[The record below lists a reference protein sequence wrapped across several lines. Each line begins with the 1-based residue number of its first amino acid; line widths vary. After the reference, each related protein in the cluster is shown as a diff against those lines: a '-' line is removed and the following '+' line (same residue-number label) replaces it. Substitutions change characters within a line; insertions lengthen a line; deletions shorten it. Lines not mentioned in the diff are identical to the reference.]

1 MYQYFIKQI
10 FGNPAI
16 ISKTT
21 LEIDDF
27 PLGEEREIFSAMKAI
42 NYVGG
47 IINERSVAEKSGIE
61 FGRILDYKDPNVIV
75 SQWKYYE
82 TQIIE
87 KSRQSKIKKAAEK
100 ILEGELPADDM
111 IALFSDSISS
121 AKVRQINEVKTLRQ
135 CVDDSL
141 KEFEERAGRNDI
153 PGIHTGIKNLDNL
166 FGGFQKRRL
175 YYIGARPSQGKSTLL
190 MNFAMNCKKSCGFF
204 TAESS
209 STELSNRMLIR
220 QGRLNGRQ
228 FMNGVLTDDDYK
240 RLVDA
245 SGKLY
250 DRDKMHIY
258 YEGNLPIYKLV
269 SLSYEFKRLYQ
280 IEAIFVDYLQ
290 LLDPTDKKLQ
300 RNEQVAEI
308 SKRLKQLAVELEI
321 PVICAVQLRRDA
333 EGNKPKLSDF
343 SDSTQI
349 ERDADVAMMIY
360 NLKDVKGNVKA
371 GNESYIC
378 VEKNRDGEVKD
389 VKVDYQPQFFNF
401 QEALDIA
408 TKQTAE
414 SEERLYF

>member
-1 MYQYFIKQI
+1 MYKYFIGQI
-10 FGNPAI
+10 FWNPEI
-16 ISKTT
+16 IGKTT
-21 LEIDDF
+21 LEIEDF
-27 PLGEEREIFSAMKAI
+27 PLGEEREVFSAMKAI

-47 IINERSVAEKSGIE
+47 IINERSVSNKSGIDLKK
-61 FGRILDYKDPNVIV
+61 ILEYKNTDIIA

-87 KSRQSKIKKAAEK
+87 KSRQGKIRLAAEK

-135 CVDDSL
+135 CVDTSL
-141 KEFEERAGRNDI
+141 KEFEERSQRNDI
-153 PGIHTGIKNLDNL
+153 PGIHTGLRKLDDL
-166 FGGFQKRRL
+166 FGGLQKRRL

-190 MNFAMNCKKSCGFF
+190 MNLAMNCKKPCGFF

-220 QGRLNGRQ
+220 QGRLNGKQ
-228 FMNGVLTDDDYK
+228 FMNGVLTDKDYN

-250 DRDKMHIY
+250 DSDNMHIY

-269 SLSYEFKRLYQ
+269 SLAYEFKRLYK

-290 LLDPTDKKLQ
+290 LLDPMDKKLQ

-360 NLKDVKGNVKA
+360 NLKDEKGNTKA
-371 GNESYIC
+371 GNESYLCI
-378 VEKNRDGEVKD
+378 EKNRDGEVKD
-389 VKVDYQPQFFNF
+389 IKVDYQAEYFNF
-401 QEALDIA
+401 QEAIDSS
-408 TKQTAE
+408 TKQFIPDN
-414 SEERLYF
+414 ERIYF

>member
-1 MYQYFIKQI
+1 MYKYFIKQV
-10 FGNPAI
+10 FWNPEI
-16 ISKTT
+16 IGKTT

-27 PLGEEREIFSAMKAI
+27 PPGEEREIFSAMKEI

-47 IINERSVAEKSGIE
+47 IINERSVSSKSGIE
-61 FGRILDYKDPNVIV
+61 LRKILEYKDPNVIV

-100 ILEGELPADDM
+100 ILECALSADDM
-111 IALFSDSISS
+111 IALFSESISS

-135 CVDDSL
+135 CVDASL
-141 KEFEERAGRNDI
+141 EEFEERAIRNDI
-153 PGIHTGIKNLDNL
+153 PGIHTGMKKLDDL

-190 MNFAMNCKKSCGFF
+190 MNFAMNCKKPCGFF

-220 QGRLNGRQ
+220 QGRLNGKQ
-228 FMNGVLTDDDYK
+228 FMNGILTDNDYK

-245 SGKLY
+245 SSKLY
-250 DRDKMHIY
+250 DSDKMHIY

-290 LLDPTDKKLQ
+290 LLDPIDKKLQ
-300 RNEQVAEI
+300 RNEQVAET
-308 SKRLKQLAVELEI
+308 SKRLKQLAVDLDI

-360 NLKDVKGNVKA
+360 NIKDEKGNSKA
-371 GNESYIC
+371 GNESFLCI
-378 VEKNRDGEVKD
+378 EKNRDGEVKD
-389 VKVDYQPQFFNF
+389 VRVDYQPQFFHF
-401 QEALDIA
+401 QEALDIH
-408 TKQTAE
+408 TRQIVE
-414 SEERLYF
+414 PEERLYF